1 MPPKAAPA
9 PPPRPQIPPQTR
21 TGAEIMN
28 DMKKNPYAVW
38 NGGRRRTYRRKSN
51 KNKSRKNRRTSY
63 RR

>member
-9 PPPRPQIPPQTR
+9 TTPKPRPPPPSGEQS
-21 TGAEIMN
+21 MK
-28 DMKKNPYAVW
+28 DMKKNPLAVW